1 MTEWLLALVPQYGG
15 WLIAITVFLGCL
27 ALPVP
32 ASILLIAAGGFI
44 AAGDLALA
52 STALVA
58 LGSAAAGD
66 QVVYF
71 AGRWRGRGVIAW
83 LGARAAPITRAS
95 ALLERRG
102 GFAVFLSRWLIPA
115 LGPYVNLAAGG
126 SGLGWLQFTLWGLAG
141 EAVWVALYIGLG
153 YAFMG
158 NLAAASDM
166 ALNVVAVLGAM
177 AVSVAL
183 GTWLVRRHAAA
194 RRLTAARRP
203 GAPAA

>member
-1 MTEWLLALVPQYGG
+1 MTEWLLALVPQYGN

-27 ALPVP
+27 ALPAP
-32 ASILLIAAGGFI
+32 ASILLIAAGGFV
-44 AAGDLALA
+44 AAGDLSLA
-52 STALVA
+52 VTALVA

-71 AGRWRGRGVIAW
+71 AGRWRGQRVIRW
-83 LGARAAPITRAS
+83 LGARAAPVTKAS

-126 SGLGWLQFTLWGLAG
+126 SGLGWPQFTLWGLAG
-141 EAVWVALYIGLG
+141 EAIWVALYVGLG

-166 ALNVVAVLGAM
+166 ALNVIGVLGATV
-177 AVSVAL
+177 AAIAL
-183 GTWLVRRHAAA
+183 GTWLVRRHVRRIDAAGPSDASA
-194 RRLTAARRP
+194 R
-203 GAPAA
+203 